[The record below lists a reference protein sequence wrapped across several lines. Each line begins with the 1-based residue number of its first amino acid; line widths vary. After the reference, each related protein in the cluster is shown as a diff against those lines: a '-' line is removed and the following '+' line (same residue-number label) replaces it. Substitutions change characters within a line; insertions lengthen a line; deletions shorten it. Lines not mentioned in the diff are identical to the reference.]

1 MRANF
6 LSTSFNF
13 TSRKRQKYRERKR
26 GNKNSL
32 SPPSQESHFLEN
44 SHGENPL
51 ISISLNREKFHHP
64 RPFHATR
71 SYLEGGKKKKRE
83 AASLLYQ
90 AAPSWKAPLHS
101 NEDRWRTIGFSCLSL
116 SSALAS
122 WHVNSNGERI
132 NLRPISSP
140 LLSSAPN
147 EGYIIRLFRGKGKAR
162 LFLRGEEE
170 ALLQRKR

>member
-1 MRANF
+1 MEKLMRANF

-51 ISISLNREKFHHP
+51 ISLNREKFHHP

-71 SYLEGGKKKKRE
+71 SYLEEGKKKKKRGRVVVISSCSKLKSPSPLE
-83 AASLLYQ
+83 RGSVKNDRLFVPLSLLC
-90 AAPSWKAPLHS
+90 
-101 NEDRWRTIGFSCLSL
+101 IGF
-116 SSALAS
+116 LA
-122 WHVNSNGERI
+122 
-132 NLRPISSP
+132 
-140 LLSSAPN
+140 
-147 EGYIIRLFRGKGKAR
+147 
-162 LFLRGEEE
+162 
-170 ALLQRKR
+170 RKF

>member
-1 MRANF
+1 MEKLMRANF

-51 ISISLNREKFHHP
+51 ISISLNQEKFHHP

-71 SYLEGGKKKKRE
+71 SDLEEGKKKRE
-83 AASLLYQ
+83 RPRRCYIKLLQAEKPLSTRTRIGEERSAFRASL
-90 AAPSWKAPLHS
+90 SPLH
-101 NEDRWRTIGFSCLSL
+101 W
-116 SSALAS
+116 
-122 WHVNSNGERI
+122 
-132 NLRPISSP
+132 
-140 LLSSAPN
+140 LL
-147 EGYIIRLFRGKGKAR
+147 GT
-162 LFLRGEEE
+162 
-170 ALLQRKR
+170 

>member
-1 MRANF
+1 MEKLMRANF

-51 ISISLNREKFHHP
+51 ISLNREKFHHP

-71 SYLEGGKKKKRE
+71 SDLEEGKKKRE
-83 AASLLYQ
+83 RPRRCYIKLLQAEKPLSTRTRIGEERSAFRASL
-90 AAPSWKAPLHS
+90 SPLH
-101 NEDRWRTIGFSCLSL
+101 W
-116 SSALAS
+116 
-122 WHVNSNGERI
+122 
-132 NLRPISSP
+132 
-140 LLSSAPN
+140 LL
-147 EGYIIRLFRGKGKAR
+147 GT
-162 LFLRGEEE
+162 
-170 ALLQRKR
+170 

>member
-1 MRANF
+1 MEKLMRANF

-51 ISISLNREKFHHP
+51 ISISLNQEKFHHP

-71 SYLEGGKKKKRE
+71 SYLEEGKKKKKKRPRRCYIKLLQAE
-83 AASLLYQ
+83 KPLSTRTRIGEERSAFRASL
-90 AAPSWKAPLHS
+90 SPLH
-101 NEDRWRTIGFSCLSL
+101 W
-116 SSALAS
+116 
-122 WHVNSNGERI
+122 
-132 NLRPISSP
+132 
-140 LLSSAPN
+140 LL
-147 EGYIIRLFRGKGKAR
+147 GT
-162 LFLRGEEE
+162 
-170 ALLQRKR
+170 